1 MYLVGVINTSTSIL
15 QIEVDLILMPQ
26 LRGPNWWQNDGD
38 FMWFSRVP
46 LQVCNRTHQ
55 PIIPHQSTKN
65 SKSKSLSNFNW
76 EGPWQSDTA
85 TDSSALSYSN
95 KKNTKIP
102 EKISSFF
109 FLKKKNVKLKL
120 IIIIFFRP
128 QAAFTRFCKYEQVY
142 QGWRRT
148 SERKLKCQKMGPTFL
163 CPPLF

>member
-1 MYLVGVINTSTSIL
+1 MTRQHRLSLDQFHVQVFTRNNKYWNVIKKWIKFGPFDTMYLVGVINTSTSIL

-46 LQVCNRTHQ
+46 LQVCYRTHQ

-76 EGPWQSDTA
+76 EGPCQSDTA

-109 FLKKKNVKLKL
+109 F
-120 IIIIFFRP
+120 
-128 QAAFTRFCKYEQVY
+128 
-142 QGWRRT
+142 
-148 SERKLKCQKMGPTFL
+148 
-163 CPPLF
+163 